1 MYYFFPKNGI
11 FPDMNCYFSFYSFV
25 KVLTLSKD
33 VFSGDL
39 FANLILYTCVE
50 KTSRK
55 KSTV

>member
-11 FPDMNCYFSFYSFV
+11 FPDMNLYFYSFI

-39 FANLILYTCVE
+39 FANLILYICVE